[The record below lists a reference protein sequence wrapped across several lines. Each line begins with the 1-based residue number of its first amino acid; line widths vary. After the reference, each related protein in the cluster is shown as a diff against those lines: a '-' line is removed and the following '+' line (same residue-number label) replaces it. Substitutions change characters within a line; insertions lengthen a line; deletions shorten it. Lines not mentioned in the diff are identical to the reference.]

1 MLILEG
7 RTRIHHANKSGPAF
21 QDEHR
26 VNRGRGVG
34 GSKSDQKEEGV
45 RGRDEAS
52 LGRVTGA
59 NESCKERPPPGTR
72 LPSISTEASSQLVL
86 REQCHSR

>member
-1 MLILEG
+1 M
-7 RTRIHHANKSGPAF
+7 NKSGPAF

-45 RGRDEAS
+45 RGSDEAS
-52 LGRVTGA
+52 LGQVTGA
-59 NESCKERPPPGTR
+59 NESCKERPPPR
-72 LPSISTEASSQLVL
+72 ACLQPISTEASSQLVP

>member
-7 RTRIHHANKSGPAF
+7 RTRIHHVNKSGPAF

-26 VNRGRGVG
+26 VNRGRGMG

-45 RGRDEAS
+45 RGSDEAS

-59 NESCKERPPPGTR
+59 NESCKERPPPGTH
-72 LPSISTEASSQLVL
+72 LPPISTEASSQLVL